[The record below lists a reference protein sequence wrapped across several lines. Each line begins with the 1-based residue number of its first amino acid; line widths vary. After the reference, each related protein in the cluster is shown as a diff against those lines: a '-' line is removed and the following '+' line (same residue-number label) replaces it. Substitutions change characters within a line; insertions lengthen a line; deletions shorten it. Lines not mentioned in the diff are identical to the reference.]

1 MALYAIADTHLSFGT
16 DKPMDSFP
24 GWSDYTARLAANW
37 RHLVEPQDTVVIV
50 GDISWAMK
58 FSECTADFA
67 FLNDLP
73 GQKILLKGNHDYWW
87 NTKRKMDLY
96 LQENHFDTLQI
107 LHNQAIP
114 YGDVA
119 LCGSRG
125 WFFEDTPEAQDEKV
139 LAREVGRIRMSLEAA
154 GDREKI
160 VFLHYPPV
168 TTGNAC
174 APIVELLQQYG
185 VQKCYY
191 GHLHGAA
198 ARFAFEGDYQGI
210 DFRLI
215 SADHLAFTPLF
226 ICK

>member
-1 MALYAIADTHLSFGT
+1 MSLFAIADLHLSLGT
-16 DKPMDSFP
+16 DKPMDIFG
-24 GWSDYTARLAANW
+24 GWSDYVTKLETNW
-37 RHLVEPQDTVVIV
+37 QNKVRPEDTVVIP
-50 GDISWAMK
+50 GDISWGMNFEQSK
-58 FSECTADFA
+58 KDFE
-67 FLNDLP
+67 FINKLN
-73 GQKILLKGNHDYWW
+73 GRKIISKGNHDYWW

-198 ARFAFEGDYQGI
+198 ARFAFEGEYQGI

>member
-1 MALYAIADTHLSFGT
+1 M
-16 DKPMDSFP
+16 
-24 GWSDYTARLAANW
+24 
-37 RHLVEPQDTVVIV
+37 
-50 GDISWAMK
+50 
-58 FSECTADFA
+58 
-67 FLNDLP
+67 
-73 GQKILLKGNHDYWW
+73 
-87 NTKRKMDLY
+87 
-96 LQENHFDTLQI
+96 
-107 LHNQAIP
+107 
-114 YGDVA
+114 A

-125 WFFEDTPEAQDEKV
+125 WFFEDAPEAQDEKV

-198 ARFAFEGDYQGI
+198 ARFAFEGEYQGI

>member
-1 MALYAIADTHLSFGT
+1 
-16 DKPMDSFP
+16 MDSFP

-37 RHLVEPQDTVVIV
+37 RHLVEPQDTVVIA

-73 GQKILLKGNHDYWW
+73 GQKSCLRAITTIGGTPSAKWICICRKIILI
-87 NTKRKMDLY
+87 LY
-96 LQENHFDTLQI
+96 RFCIIRRSLT
-107 LHNQAIP
+107 AMW
-114 YGDVA
+114 
-119 LCGSRG
+119 LCAAAG

-198 ARFAFEGDYQGI
+198 ARFAFEGEYQGI

>member
-1 MALYAIADTHLSFGT
+1 
-16 DKPMDSFP
+16 
-24 GWSDYTARLAANW
+24 
-37 RHLVEPQDTVVIV
+37 
-50 GDISWAMK
+50 
-58 FSECTADFA
+58 
-67 FLNDLP
+67 
-73 GQKILLKGNHDYWW
+73 
-87 NTKRKMDLY
+87 
-96 LQENHFDTLQI
+96 
-107 LHNQAIP
+107 
-114 YGDVA
+114 
-119 LCGSRG
+119 
-125 WFFEDTPEAQDEKV
+125 
-139 LAREVGRIRMSLEAA
+139 MSLAAA

-174 APIVELLQQYG
+174 TPIVELLQQYG

>member
-37 RHLVEPQDTVVIV
+37 RHLVEPQDTVVIA

-160 VFLHYPPV
+160 VSSLSACDHRECLRPDRRTVAAVRRAKVLLWPSARRSRPV
-168 TTGNAC
+168 C
-174 APIVELLQQYG
+174 
-185 VQKCYY
+185 
-191 GHLHGAA
+191 
-198 ARFAFEGDYQGI
+198 F
-210 DFRLI
+210 
-215 SADHLAFTPLF
+215 
-226 ICK
+226 